1 MEKEKQYKNA
11 GSAPHP
17 PRSASPLRSSKN
29 LGGLS
34 WLRWPLE
41 HYSIMLLIIAILF
54 MLGIYGMHIMPKDE
68 FPHATIR
75 QGVVVAVYP
84 GATSEEIEQQ
94 VARPLERYLFTFGEV
109 KRSKTTTTSQ
119 NDMCIAM
126 VELNDDVNN
135 KDEVWSK
142 IKHGLNAFKS
152 QLPAGVLAIV
162 VNDDFGNTSALLIA
176 IESGQRSYR
185 ELREYSDNLSDRLR
199 RIPSVA
205 NVKLFGEQK
214 EQISLYVDRQRLQA
228 YGIGQQMLFSRLQ
241 SQGITT
247 MSGSI
252 SDDDQQVPI
261 HVEATE
267 NSVEEVANQ
276 IIFSDPATGNVVR
289 VRDVARVVREY
300 DSNSSRIEQDGHPC
314 VLLSMEMTPGN
325 NVVQYGAEVDRVLK
339 EFRESE
345 LPDDVTITR
354 IADKPKVVSMS
365 ITSFLRDLLISMA
378 VIILVM
384 MVLFPLRS
392 AIVAAI
398 TIPLSTFVSVAIMY
412 MVGIELNIVTLAA
425 LIVVLGMIVD
435 NAIVVIDGYLE
446 YLGKGYE
453 PKEAAI
459 ESARQYFMPMMLAT
473 LCICAIFYPFLIT
486 MKGVFHDCLEDF
498 PWTITINLMV
508 SLVLA
513 VTVIPFL
520 EVKII
525 KKPQQQTHPLP
536 LPAVRGVITSA
547 AEEPADSP
555 PSQRGAG
562 GGSITR
568 WVQKTYDGVLNKTFR
583 HPWLTMLIGLGV
595 ILLSLI
601 IVPALKIRLFPY
613 ADRDQFAVEIFLPD
627 GKGLKETEAVA
638 DSVYRVLSNDER
650 ITGITSFIGCSSPR
664 FMDAYAPQMAGKNY
678 AQFIVNTTSDKA
690 TLELLANYQ
699 PQLSEAFPNA
709 YVKFKRL
716 DYLSVPELEY
726 RFYSDN
732 LDSLHVVA
740 ERLMERMR
748 EMPELEWVHTDFLQ
762 PYPIINVELD
772 PVASAQLG
780 LTRTTAAIALSATTS
795 DLRVGQIW
803 ERRQVGDHSSGMGDY
818 ELPIVVK
825 DHADITFSDIQN
837 VGIATPVTMLSGG
850 LNTTNSTV
858 PLRQVAKVTP
868 KWTESRIMHR
878 GGERCIT
885 VTAQFKQGVFTS
897 PVEQRIASI
906 MQREIKLPQ
915 GVRCEVG
922 GEIEY
927 GDEALPQIFG
937 GIAIAML
944 IVFFFLLFNF
954 KKYGITLVCMVA
966 LALMIPGALIGLGLM
981 NRALG
986 LTSIFGLITLMGMI
1000 MRNEI
1005 LIFEHANELVKRSLT
1020 PNPSPKE
1027 RGVDTLASEE
1037 GNLQDYSL
1045 PSPLGEG
1052 QGVRLYNEAVRQA
1065 AYDAG
1070 KRRMVPIFL
1079 TTATTAVGVV
1089 PMIIA
1094 QSSFWMPVGV
1104 TIFAGGIGSLIL
1116 VVTML
1121 PVVYWKVNLK
1131 KKENPPP
1138 SPSL

>member
-1 MEKEKQYKNA
+1 MKQMN
-11 GSAPHP
+11 
-17 PRSASPLRSSKN
+17 
-29 LGGLS
+29 

-41 HYSIMLLIIAILF
+41 HYSISLLIIGILF
-54 MLGIYGMHIMPKDE
+54 VMGIYGMYVMPKDE

-94 VARPLERYLFTFGEV
+94 VARPLERYLFTYGEV
-109 KRSKTTTTSQ
+109 NRTKTTTTSQ
-119 NDMCIAM
+119 NGMCIVM
-126 VELNDDVNN
+126 VKLNDNVNN

-142 IKHGLNAFKS
+142 IKHGLNTFKS
-152 QLPAGVLAIV
+152 SLPAGVLAVV

-176 IESGQRSYR
+176 VESGQRSYR
-185 ELREYSDNLSDRLR
+185 ELKDYSDRLSDRLR

-205 NVKLFGEQK
+205 NVKMFGEQK

-228 YGIGQQMLFSRLQ
+228 YGVGQQMLFSRLQ
-241 SQGITT
+241 AQGITT
-247 MSGSI
+247 LSGSI

-261 HVEATE
+261 HVAPTE
-267 NSVEEVANQ
+267 NSVEEIANQ
-276 IIFSDPATGNVVR
+276 IIFSDPVSGKVAR

-300 DSNSSRIEQDGHPC
+300 DTQSSRIEQDGHPC

-325 NVVQYGAEVDRVLK
+325 NVVEYGEEVEQVLSSFAAE
-339 EFRESE
+339 E

-354 IADKPKVVSMS
+354 IADKPKVVALSVS
-365 ITSFLRDLLISMA
+365 DLLRDLIISM
-378 VIILVM
+378 VIIILVM

-392 AIVAAI
+392 AIVASI

-412 MVGIELNIVTLAA
+412 MAGIELNIVTLAA

-446 YLGKGYE
+446 YLGKGYA
-453 PKEAAI
+453 PKDAAI
-459 ESARQYFMPMMLAT
+459 ESSRQYFMPMMLAT
-473 LCICAIFYPFLIT
+473 LCICAIFYPFLLT
-486 MKGVFHDCLEDF
+486 MKGMFHDALEDF
-498 PWTITINLMV
+498 PVTITINLMV
-508 SLVLA
+508 SLLLA

-520 EVKII
+520 EVRII
-525 KKPQQQTHPLP
+525 KPGKVSTN
-536 LPAVRGVITSA
+536 GNVITH
-547 AEEPADSP
+547 
-555 PSQRGAG
+555 
-562 GGSITR
+562 
-568 WVQKTYDGVLNKTFR
+568 WVQRTYDRVLDWTFG
-583 HPWLTMLIGLGV
+583 HPWLTIGGGIGV
-595 ILLSLI
+595 ILLSCVIL
-601 IVPALKIRLFPY
+601 PTLKIRLFPY
-613 ADRDQFAVEIFLPD
+613 ADRDQFAVEIFLPE
-627 GKGLKETEAVA
+627 GKGMAETEVIA
-638 DSVYRVLSNDER
+638 DSVYHALHPDER

-678 AQFIVNTTSDKA
+678 AQFIVNTKSDKA
-690 TLELLANYQ
+690 TLDLLAQYQ

-716 DYLSVPELEY
+716 DYLEVNELEY
-726 RFYSDN
+726 RFYGDN
-732 LDSLHVVA
+732 LDSLHTVA

-748 EMPELEWVHTDFLQ
+748 EMPELEWVHTDYLQ

-772 PVASAQLG
+772 PVTSAQLG
-780 LTRTTAAIALSATTS
+780 ITRTTAALALSATSS

-803 ERRQVGDHSSGMGDY
+803 EGDY
-818 ELPIVVK
+818 ELPIVVR
-825 DHADITFSDIQN
+825 DNSDMTYSDIEN
-837 VGIATPVTMLSGG
+837 LGIATPVSMVSAG
-850 LNTTNSTV
+850 LTSSNKTV
-858 PLRQVAKVTP
+858 PLRQIAKVRP
-868 KWTESRIMHR
+868 QWSESRILHR

-885 VTAQFKQGVFTS
+885 VTAQFAQGVYTS
-897 PVEQRIASI
+897 PVEQRIAQI
-906 MQREIKLPQ
+906 MQQEILLPQ

-927 GDEALPQIFG
+927 GDEALPQIFW
-937 GIAIAML
+937 GIVIAMI

-954 KKYGITLVCMVA
+954 KKYGITLVCMAA
-966 LALMIPGALIGLGLM
+966 LGLMIPGALIGLELM

-1005 LIFEHANELVKRSLT
+1005 LIFEHAIDLIKKYVAEHGDWT
-1020 PNPSPKE
+1020 
-1027 RGVDTLASEE
+1027 VDRKA
-1037 GNLQDYSL
+1037 
-1045 PSPLGEG
+1045 
-1052 QGVRLYNEAVRQA
+1052 YNAAVRQA

-1104 TIFAGGIGSLIL
+1104 TIFAGGIGSLIM

-1121 PVVYWKVNLK
+1121 PVIYWKVSLK
-1131 KKENPPP
+1131 GKRVKE
-1138 SPSL
+1138 

>member
-1 MEKEKQYKNA
+1 MKNV
-11 GSAPHP
+11 G
-17 PRSASPLRSSKN
+17 
-29 LGGLS
+29 

-41 HYSIMLLIIAILF
+41 HYSISLLIVGILF
-54 MLGIYGMHIMPKDE
+54 VMGIYGMYIMPKDE

-84 GATSEEIEQQ
+84 GATSEEVEQQ
-94 VARPLERYLFTFGEV
+94 VARPLERYLFTYGEV
-109 KRSKTTTTSQ
+109 NRVKTTTQSQ
-119 NDMCIAM
+119 NGMCIVM
-126 VELNDDVNN
+126 VKLNDDVNN

-142 IKHGLNAFKS
+142 IKHGLNGFKA
-152 QLPAGVLAIV
+152 QLPSGVLAIV

-176 IESGQRSYR
+176 IESDQRSYR
-185 ELREYSDNLSDRLR
+185 ELKQYSDDLSDRLR

-252 SDDDQQVPI
+252 SDDDQQIPI
-261 HVEATE
+261 HVEAQE
-267 NSVEEVANQ
+267 NSEEEIANQ
-276 IIFSDPATGNVVR
+276 IIFSDPATGKVAR

-300 DSNSSRIEQDGHPC
+300 EPMSSRIEQDGHPC

-325 NVVQYGAEVDRVLK
+325 NVVQYGQQVEQVLSS
-339 EFRESE
+339 FAANE
-345 LPDDVTITR
+345 LPDDVHVTR
-354 IADKPKVVSMS
+354 IADKPKVVA
-365 ITSFLRDLLISMA
+365 TSVSDFLRDLLISMLI
-378 VIILVM
+378 IILVM
-384 MVLFPLRS
+384 MVLFPIRS

-412 MVGIELNIVTLAA
+412 MMGIELNIVTLAA

-435 NAIVVIDGYLE
+435 NSIVVIDGYLE
-446 YLGKGYE
+446 YLGKGFK
-453 PKEAAI
+453 PHDAAI
-459 ESARQYFMPMMLAT
+459 ESARQYFMPMLLAT
-473 LCICAIFYPFLIT
+473 ICICAIFYPFLIT
-486 MKGVFHDCLEDF
+486 MKGMFHDCLEDF
-498 PWTITINLMV
+498 PVTITINLMV
-508 SLVLA
+508 SLFLA

-520 EVKII
+520 ETRII
-525 KKPQQQTHPLP
+525 KPDKVSTD
-536 LPAVRGVITSA
+536 GNKITK
-547 AEEPADSP
+547 
-555 PSQRGAG
+555 
-562 GGSITR
+562 
-568 WVQKTYDGVLNKTFR
+568 WVQRTYDKVLDWTFA
-583 HPWLTMLIGLGV
+583 HPWLTIYGGIGV
-595 ILLSLI
+595 ILLSCLI
-601 IVPALKIRLFPY
+601 APTLKIRLFPY

-627 GKGLKETEAVA
+627 GKGLAETEVVA
-638 DSVYRVLSNDER
+638 DSVRHVLEKDER
-650 ITGITSFIGCSSPR
+650 ITSITGFIGCSSPR
-664 FMDAYAPQMAGKNY
+664 FMDAYAPQMAGNNY
-678 AQFIVNTTSDKA
+678 AQFIVNTKSDKA
-690 TLELLANYQ
+690 TIDLLAQYQ

-716 DYLSVPELEY
+716 DYLEVNELEY
-726 RFYSDN
+726 RFYGDN

-748 EMPELEWVHTDFLQ
+748 QMPELEWVHTDYFQ

-772 PVASAQLG
+772 PVTSAQLG
-780 LTRTTAAIALSATTS
+780 ITRTTAQLALSATSS

-803 ERRQVGDHSSGMGDY
+803 EGNY

-825 DHADITFSDIQN
+825 DDADMTFSDIAN
-837 VGIATPVTMLSGG
+837 LGIASPASLAASVSSTVLPSSS
-850 LNTTNSTV
+850 NSTV
-858 PLRQVAKVTP
+858 PLRQIAKVAP
-868 KWTESRIMHR
+868 KWSESRIMHR

-885 VTAQFKQGVFTS
+885 VTAQFAQGVYTA
-897 PVEQRIASI
+897 PIEKEIARV
-906 MQREIKLPQ
+906 MQEDIVLPQ
-915 GVRCEVG
+915 GVRTEVG

-937 GIAIAML
+937 GIAIAEV

-954 KKYGITLVCMVA
+954 KRYGVTTICMVA
-966 LALMIPGALIGLGLM
+966 LGLMIPGALIGLGLM

-1005 LIFEHANELVKRSLT
+1005 LIFEHANSLIE
-1020 PNPSPKE
+1020 NEKLKMDNSQ
-1027 RGVDTLASEE
+1027 LSI
-1037 GNLQDYSL
+1037 NNYQ
-1045 PSPLGEG
+1045 
-1052 QGVRLYNEAVRQA
+1052 LYNEVVKRA
-1065 AYDAG
+1065 AYEAG

-1104 TIFAGGIGSLIL
+1104 TIFAGGIGSLIM

-1121 PVVYWKVNLK
+1121 PVIYWKVSK
-1131 KKENPPP
+1131 K
-1138 SPSL
+1138 

>member
-1 MEKEKQYKNA
+1 MGNKME
-11 GSAPHP
+11 
-17 PRSASPLRSSKN
+17 
-29 LGGLS
+29 
-34 WLRWPLE
+34 WLKWPLE
-41 HYSIMLLIIAILF
+41 HYSISLLIVGILF
-54 MLGIYGMHIMPKDE
+54 VLGIFGMYDMPKDE

-84 GATSEEIEQQ
+84 GATSEEVEQQ
-94 VARPLERYLFTFGEV
+94 VARPLERYLFTYGEV
-109 KRSKTTTTSQ
+109 NRVKTTTTSQ
-119 NDMCIAM
+119 NGMCIVM
-126 VELNDDVNN
+126 VKLNDDVNN

-142 IKHGLNAFKS
+142 IKHGLNDFKM
-152 QLPAGVLAIV
+152 QLPSGVLAIV

-176 IESGQRSYR
+176 IESSERSYR
-185 ELREYSDNLSDRLR
+185 ELKDYSDDLSDRLR

-228 YGIGQQMLFSRLQ
+228 YGIGQQMLFQRLQ
-241 SQGITT
+241 AAGITT

-252 SDDDQQVPI
+252 NDDDQQVPI

-267 NSVEEVANQ
+267 NSEQEIANQ
-276 IIFSDPATGNVVR
+276 IIFSDPVTGKVAR

-300 DSNSSRIEQDGHPC
+300 EPMSSRIEQDGHPC
-314 VLLSMEMTPGN
+314 LLLSMEMTPGN
-325 NVVQYGAEVDRVLK
+325 NVVQYGREVEQVLDD
-339 EFRESE
+339 FRQNE
-345 LPDDVTITR
+345 LPEDVNITR
-354 IADKPKVVSMS
+354 IADKPKVVALSVS
-365 ITSFLRDLLISMA
+365 DFLRDLLISML
-378 VIILVM
+378 IIIVVM

-398 TIPLSTFVSVAIMY
+398 TIPLTTFVSVSIMY
-412 MVGIELNIVTLAA
+412 LAGIELNIVTLAA
-425 LIVVLGMIVD
+425 LIVVLGMVVD

-453 PKEAAI
+453 PKRAAI
-459 ESARQYFMPMMLAT
+459 DSAKQYFMPMMLAT
-473 LCICAIFYPFLIT
+473 ICICAIFFPFLIT
-486 MKGVFHDCLEDF
+486 MKGMFHDCLEAF

-508 SLVLA
+508 SLFLA

-520 EVKII
+520 ETRII
-525 KKPQQQTHPLP
+525 KPDKVSTDGN
-536 LPAVRGVITSA
+536 AITK
-547 AEEPADSP
+547 
-555 PSQRGAG
+555 
-562 GGSITR
+562 
-568 WVQKTYDGVLNKTFR
+568 WVQKTYDKVLDLTFA
-583 HPWLTMLIGLGV
+583 HPWLTMVIGLGV
-595 ILLSLI
+595 ILLSTL
-601 IVPALKIRLFPY
+601 IVPTLKIRLFPY

-627 GKGLKETEAVA
+627 GKGMAETEVVA
-638 DSVYRVLSNDER
+638 DSVHHILEKDER
-650 ITGITSFIGCSSPR
+650 ITGITAFIGCSSPR
-664 FMDAYAPQMAGKNY
+664 FMDAYAPQMAGANY
-678 AQFIVNTTSDKA
+678 AQFIVNTQDDKA
-690 TLELLANYQ
+690 TLDLLAQYQ

-716 DYLSVPELEY
+716 DYLEVSELEY
-726 RFYSDN
+726 RFYGAN

-748 EMPELEWVHTDFLQ
+748 QMPELEWVHTDYLQ
-762 PYPIINVELD
+762 PYPIINVQLD
-772 PVASAQLG
+772 PVTSAQMG
-780 LTRTTAAIALSATTS
+780 ITRTAAQLALSATSS

-803 ERRQVGDHSSGMGDY
+803 EDDY

-825 DHADITFSDIQN
+825 DDADMTYSDIAN
-837 VGIATPVTMLSGG
+837 LGISSPTAIAAAGLSSV
-850 LNTTNSTV
+850 LPSPSSNSTV
-858 PLRQVAKVTP
+858 PLRQIAKVKP
-868 KWTESRIMHR
+868 LWSESRIIHR

-885 VTAQFKQGVFTS
+885 VTGQFAQGVYTA
-897 PVEQRIASI
+897 PIEKEIARI
-906 MQREIKLPQ
+906 MQEEIQLPE

-927 GDEALPQIFG
+927 GDEALPQIIG
-937 GIAIAML
+937 GIAIAMV

-954 KKYGITLVCMVA
+954 KRYGITLVCMAA
-966 LALMIPGALIGLGLM
+966 LGLMIPGALIGLGLM

-1005 LIFEHANELVKRSLT
+1005 LIFEHANDLIKTGVPVK
-1020 PNPSPKE
+1020 
-1027 RGVDTLASEE
+1027 
-1037 GNLQDYSL
+1037 
-1045 PSPLGEG
+1045 
-1052 QGVRLYNEAVRQA
+1052 QA

-1104 TIFAGGIGSLIL
+1104 TIFAGGIGSLIM

-1121 PVVYWKVNLK
+1121 PVIYWKVSK
-1131 KKENPPP
+1131 K
-1138 SPSL
+1138 